1 MTSPLIQRKDKKKM
15 KIYNVAFTP
24 INYYKYHIYMYF
36 ITRYTTINIWNVV
49 RQSWNRDNGMIM
61 QFPPRNKKGSGG
73 GKSGNKTKGKLIALS
88 ISTIH

>member
-36 ITRYTTINIWNVV
+36 ITRYTINIWNVV

-73 GKSGNKTKGKLIALS
+73 EKVGIKQREKLIALS

>member
-1 MTSPLIQRKDKKKM
+1 M
-15 KIYNVAFTP
+15 KIIYNVAFTP

-73 GKSGNKTKGKLIALS
+73 GKSGNKTKGKTY
-88 ISTIH
+88 STKHFNNPLKK